1 MFNKFKYTIKGPNS
15 VGGKNQNT
23 VAASQRGI
31 DPSFI
36 GRIDLNVAGNSD
48 PGTSGVI
55 TPFCKTYGMYFSDKP
70 EPQTG
75 KFEID
80 KLIEEFDIAEGK
92 HVETLNINTIDEYYS
107 LMDKC
112 KEVNS
117 TASIN
122 KVHKETEK
130 LYKNISLEEDDE

>member
-1 MFNKFKYTIKGPNS
+1 
-15 VGGKNQNT
+15 
-23 VAASQRGI
+23 
-31 DPSFI
+31 
-36 GRIDLNVAGNSD
+36 
-48 PGTSGVI
+48 
-55 TPFCKTYGMYFSDKP
+55 MYFSDKP

-130 LYKNISLEEDDE
+130 LYINISLEEDDE